1 MGMDRNDALEEAAL
15 ACEALGARFA
25 RLARTFGVGKADH
38 AEGGDLCGI
47 KAITAEECAA
57 AIRKLKEIK

>member
-1 MGMDRNDALEEAAL
+1 MNRNDVLEEAAL
-15 ACEALGARFA
+15 ACEKLGSRFA
-25 RLARTFGVGKADH
+25 RLAEAFGVGKADH
-38 AEGGDLCGI
+38 AEGGDLCAL